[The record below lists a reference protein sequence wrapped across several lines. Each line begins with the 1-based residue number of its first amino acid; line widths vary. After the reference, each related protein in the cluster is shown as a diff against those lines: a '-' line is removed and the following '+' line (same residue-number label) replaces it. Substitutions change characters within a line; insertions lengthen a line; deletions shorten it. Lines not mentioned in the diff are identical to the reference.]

1 MRAALALAGVLVAA
15 LVGVTGPAQAQQMGV
30 IQSDVLVIDPERM
43 LIESDYGK
51 RLQIEIQTE
60 RDRLIAHNERVA
72 KELEAE
78 EQTLTDLRATTP
90 SDEFRALADAFDQ
103 KVEELRLESERMS
116 RELERRREL
125 VPPQFMRVVQPV
137 LSDLLREADAMV
149 MIDARTVML
158 HAGAADITDLAI
170 ERINERIGQGPEAP
184 VTNGAGQGPQP
195 APEAPVE

>member
-1 MRAALALAGVLVAA
+1 
-15 LVGVTGPAQAQQMGV
+15 
-30 IQSDVLVIDPERM
+30 
-43 LIESDYGK
+43 
-51 RLQIEIQTE
+51 
-60 RDRLIAHNERVA
+60 
-72 KELEAE
+72 
-78 EQTLTDLRATTP
+78 
-90 SDEFRALADAFDQ
+90 
-103 KVEELRLESERMS
+103 MS

-125 VPPQFMRVVQPV
+125 VPTQFMRVVQPV

-184 VTNGAGQGPQP
+184 VTNGAEQGTQP